1 MTDLSQKK
9 KKTSFLG
16 SLEKS
21 REREKLKTLTAAA
34 VHVGGFVEFKREKE
48 KKSSRRFE
56 QRSMEHTSTSHKKLD
71 TVPLIFLLLIYHDN
85 KILGMSED
93 IKYIHSVHLLRLQC
107 FVHPCR
113 N

>member
-48 KKSSRRFE
+48 KNPVGDSNRGLWSTH
-56 QRSMEHTSTSHKKLD
+56 QHHT
-71 TVPLIFLLLIYHDN
+71 
-85 KILGMSED
+85 
-93 IKYIHSVHLLRLQC
+93 
-107 FVHPCR
+107 R
-113 N
+113 NWTQFR

>member
-1 MTDLSQKK
+1 M
-9 KKTSFLG
+9 
-16 SLEKS
+16 EKS

-93 IKYIHSVHLLRLQC
+93 IKYIHSVQLYICSGYSALFIPVETKNVLC
-107 FVHPCR
+107 GKI
-113 N
+113 